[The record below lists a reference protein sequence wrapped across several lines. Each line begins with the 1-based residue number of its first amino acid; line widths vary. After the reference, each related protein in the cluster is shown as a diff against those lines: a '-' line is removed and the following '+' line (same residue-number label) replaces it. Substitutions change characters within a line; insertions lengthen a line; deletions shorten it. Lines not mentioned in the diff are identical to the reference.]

1 MFLGRKSLPKD
12 NASILT
18 NGKAMPSNPEAKTES
33 KHVHGPGCNHEH
45 EHDAHQHNEEIHEHH
60 HDHGAAGHVHGPG
73 CNHGAQTPFV
83 RTNAKVGRND
93 PCICGS
99 GAKFKKCC
107 GKS

>member
-1 MFLGRKSLPKD
+1 MSQSDGKKD
-12 NASILT
+12 
-18 NGKAMPSNPEAKTES
+18 S
-33 KHVHGPGCNHEH
+33 KHVHGVDCGHDQDHEQGQGQGQGQ
-45 EHDAHQHNEEIHEHH
+45 EH
-60 HDHGAAGHVHGPG
+60 GAGHVHGPD
-73 CNHGAQTPFV
+73 CNHGHSAQTPFV

>member
-1 MFLGRKSLPKD
+1 MSQADIKKE
-12 NASILT
+12 T
-18 NGKAMPSNPEAKTES
+18 
-33 KHVHGPGCNHEH
+33 KHVHGPDCEHDHDHDHDHEH
-45 EHDAHQHNEEIHEHH
+45 EQ
-60 HDHGAAGHVHGPG
+60 GRGHVHGPN
-73 CNHGAQTPFV
+73 CNHGHSAQAPFV